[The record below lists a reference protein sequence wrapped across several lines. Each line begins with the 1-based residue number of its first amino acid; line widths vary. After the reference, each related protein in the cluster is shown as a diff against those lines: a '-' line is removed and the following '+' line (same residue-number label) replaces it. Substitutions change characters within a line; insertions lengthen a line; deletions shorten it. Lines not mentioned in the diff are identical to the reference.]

1 MDPMGDGADRMHAVV
16 SPRYGPP
23 EVLELRE
30 LPIPEPRPGDVR
42 IRVAATVVTSSD
54 CYLRGLRM
62 SPSYRLLARLVVG
75 WNRPRRPVLGMVASG
90 RVHSVGPGVTRFAV
104 GDAVLGMERR
114 PCSCRASAART

>member
-1 MDPMGDGADRMHAVV
+1 MKAVV
-16 SPRYGPP
+16 CTRYGPP

-75 WNRPRRPVLGMVASG
+75 WNRPRRPVLGMVVSG